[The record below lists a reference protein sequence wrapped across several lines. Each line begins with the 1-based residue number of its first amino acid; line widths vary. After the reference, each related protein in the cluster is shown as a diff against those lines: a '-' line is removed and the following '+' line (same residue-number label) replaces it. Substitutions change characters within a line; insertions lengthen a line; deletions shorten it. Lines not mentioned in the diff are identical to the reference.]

1 MRLLNLAFA
10 AAAASFPVLAFA
22 HAGHDHHS
30 GFWSGFVHPFT
41 GLDHLMMAIAF
52 GVLMWTAN
60 QRWKLAGAAG
70 LAAAMVAGFMIGA
83 QALLP
88 DAVAEYGIIASLA
101 LLAVALWSKSNRV
114 LPVAAVLLASFHGI
128 AHGTELGQSGSA
140 GLLILGMV
148 SAMAL
153 IYAAGLGI
161 GAFVQKYVPHGKKII
176 GVLAAVVA
184 VIGLA

>member
-60 QRWKLAGAAG
+60 QRWKIAGLVG
-70 LAAAMVAGFMIGA
+70 LAAALAAGFALGT
-83 QALLP
+83 QAILP
-88 DAVAEYGIIASLA
+88 TAAAEYGIIASLA
-101 LLAVALWSKSNRV
+101 ILAVALWSKSNRV

-153 IYAAGLGI
+153 IYAAGLGT
-161 GAFVQKYVPHGKKII
+161 GAFVQKYVPYGKKII